1 MKLAEAKDKTTSI
14 DSIIRLV
21 DNVPEV
27 LYSASLTPALCV
39 EFISAKAYEL
49 TGYSVDEILSDNSLW
64 SSLIKE
70 GDMQRYQKAL
80 ERCQETSQSCEVEYR
95 IETKDG
101 IAKDLF
107 DRMSPVLDEGG
118 KVVAVD
124 GMIVDITERK
134 RIQQELE
141 RTQMLQ
147 TLGSLVAGIA
157 HEINTPI
164 QFISDNINFLSD
176 SFKEVFGL
184 MEVYRNLKDAAADNS
199 LLESSGE
206 HLKKVAEAEAKADI
220 EFLAEEIPQAITQSL
235 EGMDR
240 VLTIVNA
247 MRGFSH
253 IDERRKA
260 PSDLN
265 KAIQSSLIILRNELK
280 YVSEV
285 VTELDEDL
293 PMVVC
298 SIDEMC
304 QVFMNLFINAA
315 HSIADVI
322 DRGEDERGTI
332 RVKTYSSGKDVII
345 EVSDTGTGI
354 KPEVI
359 EKIFEPF
366 FTTKEAGKGTGQGL
380 AFVRSIVTEKHTG
393 DLDIETEVGKGTTFK
408 ITLPV
413 SPDEPERE

>member
-1 MKLAEAKDKTTSI
+1 
-14 DSIIRLV
+14 
-21 DNVPEV
+21 
-27 LYSASLTPALCV
+27 
-39 EFISAKAYEL
+39 
-49 TGYSVDEILSDNSLW
+49 
-64 SSLIKE
+64 
-70 GDMQRYQKAL
+70 
-80 ERCQETSQSCEVEYR
+80 
-95 IETKDG
+95 
-101 IAKDLF
+101 
-107 DRMSPVLDEGG
+107 
-118 KVVAVD
+118 
-124 GMIVDITERK
+124 
-134 RIQQELE
+134 
-141 RTQMLQ
+141 
-147 TLGSLVAGIA
+147 
-157 HEINTPI
+157 
-164 QFISDNINFLSD
+164 
-176 SFKEVFGL
+176 

-240 VLTIVNA
+240 VLTVVNA

>member
-1 MKLAEAKDKTTSI
+1 MKLAEVNARTVSI
-14 DSIIRLV
+14 ESLSRLV

-27 LYSASLTPALCV
+27 LYSAVLTPAPCID
-39 EFISAKAYEL
+39 FISAKANEL
-49 TGYSVDEILSDNSLW
+49 TGYPVDELLSDSSLW

-70 GDMQRYQKAL
+70 GDLERYQRAFK
-80 ERCQETSQSCEVEYR
+80 RCMETSQPCEVEYR

-101 IAKDLF
+101 TAKDLF
-107 DRMSPVLDEGG
+107 DRISPVFDDADE
-118 KVVAVD
+118 VVAVD

-134 RIQQELE
+134 RLQQELE

-176 SFKEVFGL
+176 SFQGVFSL
-184 MEVYRNLKDAAADNS
+184 MEVYKELKDAAADKS
-199 LLESSGE
+199 LFEAPDE
-206 HLKKVAEAEAKADI
+206 HIKKVTDAESKADI

-265 KAIQSSLIILRNELK
+265 RAIQSSLVILRNELK
-280 YVSEV
+280 YVAEV

-293 PMVVC
+293 PLVVC
-298 SIDEMC
+298 SADEMS

-322 DRGEDERGTI
+322 DRGEDQRGAITI
-332 RVKTYSSGKDVII
+332 KTCSAGENVII

-354 KPEVI
+354 KPEII
-359 EKIFEPF
+359 EKIFDPF
-366 FTTKEAGKGTGQGL
+366 FTTKESGKGTGQGL
-380 AFVRSIVTEKHTG
+380 AFVKSIVVEKHEG
-393 DLDIETEVGKGTTFK
+393 DLDIETEVGAGTTFK

-413 SPDEPERE
+413 RPDEPERE